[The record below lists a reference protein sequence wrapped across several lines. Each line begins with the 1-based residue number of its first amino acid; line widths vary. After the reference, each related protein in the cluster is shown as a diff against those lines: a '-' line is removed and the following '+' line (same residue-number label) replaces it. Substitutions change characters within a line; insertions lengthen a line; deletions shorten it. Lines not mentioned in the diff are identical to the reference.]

1 MELLKNMVGDLAII
15 ALIASFMEILVPSGP
30 SRNVVRLVLGLYFLA
45 VMLTPVLSLMGNDD
59 LASLD
64 FSKIEM
70 IDETWGDEWEEQEN
84 DTDIYDVAASSI
96 ASEIDGRLGAIYEE
110 ENYKID
116 SSVTMN
122 KTEIQNVTVEIS
134 GVSSGKERVVFDEI
148 KRFLNSEYG
157 ISSKHI
163 DIAFKEAEYESE

>member
-59 LASLD
+59 FASLD

-84 DTDIYDVAASSI
+84 D
-96 ASEIDGRLGAIYEE
+96 GRLGGIYEE

-163 DIAFKEAEYESE
+163 DIAFKEAEDESE